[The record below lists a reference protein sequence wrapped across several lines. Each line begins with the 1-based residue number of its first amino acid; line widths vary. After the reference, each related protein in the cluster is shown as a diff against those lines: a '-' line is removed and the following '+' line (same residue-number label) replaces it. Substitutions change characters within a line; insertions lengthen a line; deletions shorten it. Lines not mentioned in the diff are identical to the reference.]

1 MKKIRCQEIGMIL
14 LGSFILAATLYHI
27 HFQNHLV
34 EGGFIGI
41 ALILKNLFGISP
53 SISTILM
60 DLPIILLAAKL
71 LGTRMIINTLI
82 GATSFSV
89 FYAFMENY
97 SPLTI
102 DLTNHLW
109 IAAILGGGL
118 AGIGLGLILR
128 FGGATGGDDIVSI
141 LLSKY
146 TKLTIGQVFFVFD
159 AVIIALSLYYLTW
172 TEVAFTILAIAICS
186 KVMDYMYY
194 PSEEKEKETTVV
206 PLPKPKQQHVAS

>member
-1 MKKIRCQEIGMIL
+1 MIL
-14 LGSFILAATLYHI
+14 LGSFILATTLYHI

-60 DLPIILLAAKL
+60 DIPIILAAAKL
-71 LGTRMIINTLI
+71 LGMRMVVNTFI
-82 GATSFSV
+82 GAASFSV
-89 FYAFMENY
+89 FYSLMENY
-97 SPLTI
+97 SPFTI
-102 DLTNHLW
+102 DLTNYLW
-109 IAAILGGGL
+109 AAAILGGVL

-128 FGGATGGDDIVSI
+128 FGGATGGDDIISI

-194 PSEEKEKETTVV
+194 SSEEKETEATVV
-206 PLPKPKQQHVAS
+206 SLPKTKQQQHVAS